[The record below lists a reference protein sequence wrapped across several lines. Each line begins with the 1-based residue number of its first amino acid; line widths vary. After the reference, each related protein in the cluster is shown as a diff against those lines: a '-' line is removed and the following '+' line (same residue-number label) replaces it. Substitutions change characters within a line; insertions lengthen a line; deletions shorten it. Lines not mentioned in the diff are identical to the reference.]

1 MSIVFESNRGHSDI
15 MFLKQFA
22 HVVFAESHGVISN
35 VDFKGC
41 PKSQKVILK
50 SRTEIN
56 NDLKPRLLFKMPRKF
71 GDKSL
76 KKFRPLIDER

>member
-35 VDFKGC
+35 VDFKGG
-41 PKSQKVILK
+41 PKSQKNSINSK
-50 SRTEIN
+50 IKIN
-56 NDLKPRLLFKMPRKF
+56 NDLKPRLVQ
-71 GDKSL
+71 DA
-76 KKFRPLIDER
+76 KKVW

>member
-1 MSIVFESNRGHSDI
+1 MSIFRFFHLHFVSIVFESNRGHSDI

-41 PKSQKVILK
+41 PKH
-50 SRTEIN
+50 
-56 NDLKPRLLFKMPRKF
+56 
-71 GDKSL
+71 
-76 KKFRPLIDER
+76 KK